1 MDHNEALL
9 MALAGGDN
17 GGGGGGGGGSSYV
30 LPVATENKLGGI
42 KVGNNLNI
50 EPDGTLNA
58 NGGNLEFVTAQ
69 EAETWFQ

>member
-17 GGGGGGGGGSSYV
+17 GGGGGGGSSYV

-58 NGGNLEFVTAQ
+58 NGCDFEFVTAQ